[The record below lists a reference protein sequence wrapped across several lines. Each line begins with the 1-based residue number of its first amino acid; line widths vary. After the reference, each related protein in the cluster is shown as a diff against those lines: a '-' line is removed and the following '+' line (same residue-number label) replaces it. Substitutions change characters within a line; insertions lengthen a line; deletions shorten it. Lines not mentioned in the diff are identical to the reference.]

1 MKRTIFVL
9 LLIFAERTLLY
20 GQETINIDSVVQVHV
35 ELTKAYKLAEE
46 KALEVKK
53 IVLNITDYRRNGSI
67 HEFNGYDNVEMVDLS
82 GLDSDKMGI
91 AATDMT
97 EDSSKAEPGEAD
109 AVAKVETV
117 MLNSVDARDMTASIR
132 ADYDNN
138 RMVLLILSDGTEAAA
153 KADDPAEWNKVIEL
167 GDTCSAEGEQ
177 ILSRSGLEG
186 WSFDVEILNDTCPQN
201 ALLTFADG
209 ECTYNARIAE

>member
-1 MKRTIFVL
+1 MKISKRAINVAVFTAVALMFVMV
-9 LLIFAERTLLY
+9 FGYTFKMFSE
-20 GQETINIDSVVQVHV
+20 IN
-35 ELTKAYKLAEE
+35 A
-46 KALEVKK
+46 
-53 IVLNITDYRRNGSI
+53 
-67 HEFNGYDNVEMVDLS
+67 MDLS
-82 GLDSDKMGI
+82 GLKMGI
-91 AATDMT
+91 AATVMT

-117 MLNSVDARDMTASIR
+117 MLNSMDARDMAASIK

>member
-1 MKRTIFVL
+1 MMPVKDDHRSDNDIRWQSEIKDSGKVVKDMKISKRAINVAVFTAVALMFVMVFGYTFRMFSE
-9 LLIFAERTLLY
+9 I
-20 GQETINIDSVVQVHV
+20 
-35 ELTKAYKLAEE
+35 KA
-46 KALEVKK
+46 
-53 IVLNITDYRRNGSI
+53 
-67 HEFNGYDNVEMVDLS
+67 MDLS

>member
-1 MKRTIFVL
+1 MKISKRVINVAVFTAVALMFV
-9 LLIFAERTLLY
+9 IVFGYTFRMFSE
-20 GQETINIDSVVQVHV
+20 IN
-35 ELTKAYKLAEE
+35 A
-46 KALEVKK
+46 
-53 IVLNITDYRRNGSI
+53 
-67 HEFNGYDNVEMVDLS
+67 MDLS
-82 GLDSDKMGI
+82 GLKMGI

-117 MLNSVDARDMTASIR
+117 MLNSMDARDMTAIIR

-177 ILSRSGLEG
+177 ILSRNGLEG
-186 WSFDVEILNDTCPQN
+186 WSFDVEILNDTYPQN

>member
-1 MKRTIFVL
+1 MKISKRAINVAVFTAVALMFVMVFGYTFRMFSE
-9 LLIFAERTLLY
+9 I
-20 GQETINIDSVVQVHV
+20 
-35 ELTKAYKLAEE
+35 KA
-46 KALEVKK
+46 
-53 IVLNITDYRRNGSI
+53 
-67 HEFNGYDNVEMVDLS
+67 MDLS

-177 ILSRSGLEG
+177 ILSRSG
-186 WSFDVEILNDTCPQN
+186 TCPQN

>member
-1 MKRTIFVL
+1 MKISKRAINVAVFTAVALMFVMV
-9 LLIFAERTLLY
+9 FGYTFKMFSE
-20 GQETINIDSVVQVHV
+20 IN
-35 ELTKAYKLAEE
+35 A
-46 KALEVKK
+46 
-53 IVLNITDYRRNGSI
+53 
-67 HEFNGYDNVEMVDLS
+67 MDLS
-82 GLDSDKMGI
+82 GLKMGI

-117 MLNSVDARDMTASIR
+117 MLNSMDARDMTASIR

-167 GDTCSAEGEQ
+167 GDTCSTEGEQ
-177 ILSRSGLEG
+177 ILSRNGLEG

-209 ECTYNARIAE
+209 ECTYNARTAE

>member
-1 MKRTIFVL
+1 MKISKRAINVAVFTAVALMFVMVFGYTFRMFSE
-9 LLIFAERTLLY
+9 I
-20 GQETINIDSVVQVHV
+20 
-35 ELTKAYKLAEE
+35 KA
-46 KALEVKK
+46 
-53 IVLNITDYRRNGSI
+53 
-67 HEFNGYDNVEMVDLS
+67 MDLS

-153 KADDPAEWNKVIEL
+153 N
-167 GDTCSAEGEQ
+167 EQ

>member
-1 MKRTIFVL
+1 MKISKRVINVAVFTAVALMFVMVFGYTFRMFSE
-9 LLIFAERTLLY
+9 I
-20 GQETINIDSVVQVHV
+20 
-35 ELTKAYKLAEE
+35 KA
-46 KALEVKK
+46 
-53 IVLNITDYRRNGSI
+53 
-67 HEFNGYDNVEMVDLS
+67 MDLS

-117 MLNSVDARDMTASIR
+117 MLNSVDARDMKASIR

-138 RMVLLILSDGTEAAA
+138 RIVLLILSDGTEAAA

-186 WSFDVEILNDTCPQN
+186 WSFDVEILNDTYPQN

>member
-1 MKRTIFVL
+1 MKISKRAINVAVFTAVALMFVMVFGYTFRMFSE
-9 LLIFAERTLLY
+9 I
-20 GQETINIDSVVQVHV
+20 
-35 ELTKAYKLAEE
+35 KA
-46 KALEVKK
+46 
-53 IVLNITDYRRNGSI
+53 
-67 HEFNGYDNVEMVDLS
+67 MDLS

-117 MLNSVDARDMTASIR
+117 ILNSVDARDMTASIR

-153 KADDPAEWNKVIEL
+153 KADDPAEWNKVIEF

-186 WSFDVEILNDTCPQN
+186 WSFDVEILNDTYPQN

>member
-1 MKRTIFVL
+1 MMPVKDDHRSDNDIRWQSEIKDSGKVVKDMKISKRAINVAVFTAVALMFVMVFGYTFRMFSE
-9 LLIFAERTLLY
+9 I
-20 GQETINIDSVVQVHV
+20 
-35 ELTKAYKLAEE
+35 KA
-46 KALEVKK
+46 
-53 IVLNITDYRRNGSI
+53 
-67 HEFNGYDNVEMVDLS
+67 MDLS
-82 GLDSDKMGI
+82 GLDSYKMGI

-117 MLNSVDARDMTASIR
+117 MLNSMDARDMKASIK

>member
-1 MKRTIFVL
+1 MKISKRAINVAVFTAVALMFVMVFGYTFRMFSE
-9 LLIFAERTLLY
+9 I
-20 GQETINIDSVVQVHV
+20 
-35 ELTKAYKLAEE
+35 KA
-46 KALEVKK
+46 
-53 IVLNITDYRRNGSI
+53 
-67 HEFNGYDNVEMVDLS
+67 MDLS
-82 GLDSDKMGI
+82 GLKMGI
-91 AATDMT
+91 AATDIT

-117 MLNSVDARDMTASIR
+117 MLNSMDARDMTAIIR

-186 WSFDVEILNDTCPQN
+186 WSFDVEILNDTYPQN

>member
-1 MKRTIFVL
+1 MKISKRAINVAVFTAVALMFVMVFGYTFRMFSE
-9 LLIFAERTLLY
+9 I
-20 GQETINIDSVVQVHV
+20 
-35 ELTKAYKLAEE
+35 KA
-46 KALEVKK
+46 
-53 IVLNITDYRRNGSI
+53 
-67 HEFNGYDNVEMVDLS
+67 MDLS

-153 KADDPAEWNKVIEL
+153 K
-167 GDTCSAEGEQ
+167 EGEQ

>member
-1 MKRTIFVL
+1 MKISKRAINVAVFTAVALMFVMA
-9 LLIFAERTLLY
+9 FGYTFRMFSE
-20 GQETINIDSVVQVHV
+20 IN
-35 ELTKAYKLAEE
+35 A
-46 KALEVKK
+46 
-53 IVLNITDYRRNGSI
+53 
-67 HEFNGYDNVEMVDLS
+67 MDLS
-82 GLDSDKMGI
+82 GLKMGI

-117 MLNSVDARDMTASIR
+117 MLNSMDARDMAASIR

-186 WSFDVEILNDTCPQN
+186 WSFDVEILNDTYPQN
-201 ALLTFADG
+201 ALLKFADG

>member
-1 MKRTIFVL
+1 MKISKRVINVAVFTAVALMFVMVFGYTFRMFSE
-9 LLIFAERTLLY
+9 I
-20 GQETINIDSVVQVHV
+20 
-35 ELTKAYKLAEE
+35 KA
-46 KALEVKK
+46 
-53 IVLNITDYRRNGSI
+53 
-67 HEFNGYDNVEMVDLS
+67 MDLS
-82 GLDSDKMGI
+82 GLKMGI
-91 AATDMT
+91 AATDIT

-117 MLNSVDARDMTASIR
+117 MLNSMDARDMTAIIR

-177 ILSRSGLEG
+177 ILSRNRLEG
-186 WSFDVEILNDTCPQN
+186 WSFDVEILNDTYPQN

>member
-1 MKRTIFVL
+1 MKISKRVINVAVFTAVALMFVMVFGYTFRMFSE
-9 LLIFAERTLLY
+9 I
-20 GQETINIDSVVQVHV
+20 
-35 ELTKAYKLAEE
+35 KA
-46 KALEVKK
+46 
-53 IVLNITDYRRNGSI
+53 
-67 HEFNGYDNVEMVDLS
+67 MDLS
-82 GLDSDKMGI
+82 GLKMGI
-91 AATDMT
+91 AATDIT

-117 MLNSVDARDMTASIR
+117 MLNSMDARDMTAIIR

-186 WSFDVEILNDTCPQN
+186 WSFDVEILNDTYPQN